1 METRPLTPQSD
12 AQRLTSLVKLK
23 MVTDELL
30 QDCLSS
36 YSESSH
42 GGHDQS
48 SPTSP
53 RDSTNPSM
61 HPSDLTHIDSILT
74 QDEALEVKA
83 MARLRKRPT
92 LRSRMEKEHFQFA
105 SEDGGE
111 RVGMLRVETHQH
123 SDCKHMPGRM

>member
-12 AQRLTSLVKLK
+12 AQRLAALVKLK

-61 HPSDLTHIDSILT
+61 HPSDLIHIDSMLT

-92 LRSRMEKEHFQFA
+92 LRSRMRKEHFQFA

-111 RVGMLRVETHQH
+111 RIGMLRVETHQH